1 MQWIPPHER
10 ARAVSLATSGM
21 YLGSAGAMAA
31 LPGLAAAWGAAAL
44 LRVVAALGFAW
55 LALWTVVGR
64 DVPYRQPPVQPGA
77 PSLAPETGYECISWR
92 QNLGSSRARKT
103 TERAHCLL

>member
-1 MQWIPPHER
+1 MCLQMRFKACNQNATAEGTACAQWIPPHER

-64 DVPYRQPPVQPGA
+64 DVPYR
-77 PSLAPETGYECISWR
+77 
-92 QNLGSSRARKT
+92 
-103 TERAHCLL
+103 